1 MKEMQEQYIKF
12 NSNPGMVAELE
23 IPPEMAYTIEFINLM
38 AEAGSG
44 FNSFTEI
51 KA

>member
-1 MKEMQEQYIKF
+1 
-12 NSNPGMVAELE
+12 MVAEIE
-23 IPPEMAYTIEFINLM
+23 IPAELSYTIEFINLM
-38 AEAGSG
+38 AEAGKG